1 MRMGF
6 WMIVGFPIVLLTSVG
21 LAIIMFVSS
30 VSSVSSVSN
39 GEFGWLLLYGI
50 VSLLGFVVGC
60 CVIELQG
67 RGGLWMIWRV
77 VLWIIVVLGQPVFLG
92 WLWLPHYLIW
102 IREWRKRKGM

>member
-6 WMIVGFPIVLLTSVG
+6 WMIVRFPIVLLTSVG

-30 VSSVSSVSN
+30 VPN